1 MPRLGYMIV
10 DGLAFVL
17 VAVGLTAVV
26 VGYERNLPDPAAQVA
41 QAAQGTALAPD
52 WMDPETTGAITPKV
66 SAVDAARTGAGSK
79 REAKSQSPDAESGV
93 WVDPPRRWRAD
104 ERG

>member
-17 VAVGLTAVV
+17 VAVGLSAVV
-26 VGYERNLPDPAAQVA
+26 VGYERNLPDPTAQVV
-41 QAAQGTALAPD
+41 QSAALTPD
-52 WMDPETTGAITPKV
+52 WMDPETTGAITPKAKV
-66 SAVDAARTGAGSK
+66 SAAETTRTDAGSE
-79 REAKSQSPDAESGV
+79 REATRQAPDSESRV

-104 ERG
+104 KRG

>member
-26 VGYERNLPDPAAQVA
+26 VGYERNLPDPAAQVV
-41 QAAQGTALAPD
+41 QGAALAPD
-52 WMDPETTGAITPKV
+52 WMDPETTGAITPKAKV
-66 SAVDAARTGAGSK
+66 SAADTARTEAGSK
-79 REAKSQSPDAESGV
+79 REATGQAPDPESRV
-93 WVDPPRRWRAD
+93 WVDPPRR
-104 ERG
+104 

>member
-26 VGYERNLPDPAAQVA
+26 IGYERNLPDPAAQVA
-41 QAAQGTALAPD
+41 QGAALAPD

-66 SAVDAARTGAGSK
+66 LAVDAARAGAGSK

-104 ERG
+104 ERR

>member
-26 VGYERNLPDPAAQVA
+26 VGYERNLPDPAAQAV
-41 QAAQGTALAPD
+41 QAAALAPD
-52 WMDPETTGAITPKV
+52 WMDPETTGAITAKAKGP
-66 SAVDAARTGAGSK
+66 AADTARAEAGS
-79 REAKSQSPDAESGV
+79 RRDGLSRSPDSESRA
-93 WVDPPRRWRAD
+93 WVDPPRRQQAD